1 MTEVAVNGAA
11 PALDLKATKAAL
23 TSSSTSS
30 RIASLRAVDDK
41 LSQNGISQIS
51 KNSPTAPSLRGT
63 AQADAHS
70 LRSS

>member
-11 PALDLKATKAAL
+11 PGLDLKATKAAL

-41 LSQNGISQIS
+41 LSQNGISQS
-51 KNSPTAPSLRGT
+51 AFPAAPPLLETS
-63 AQADAHS
+63 QADARPF
-70 LRSS
+70 RSS